1 MNDTYIA
8 IDLGGT
14 RIRAARCRADGT
26 IEARAEQL
34 THAEDPP
41 DVVFGRIV
49 RTARSVWPD
58 SPPAAIGIGAPGPL
72 DPYTG
77 VLYSVVNIPSLAGL
91 PLRDRMRDI
100 FGVPAY
106 VGNDA
111 NVAALAEWRYGAAR
125 GHADVVYL
133 TISTGI
139 GGGVIIDNR
148 LLLGSKG
155 LGAELGHVSIDYR
168 GRPDKCGNIGCLEA
182 LASGPAMRQRVIERI
197 AAGEYSPLR
206 DQVRGNLSE
215 ITVEMLHEA
224 AERRDRLATSVIHD
238 AAEAIGFGVVSFLHI
253 FNPSIVVI
261 GGGVTNLGDRLFA
274 PIRDVVSRRVMD
286 RRFVVP
292 IVLAELKENV
302 GLLGALALAL
312 DPPTQKEADRLSD
325 GRPDDERHDATAQK

>member
-1 MNDTYIA
+1 MSDTYIA

-14 RIRAARCRADGT
+14 RMRAARCLADGT

-34 THAEDPP
+34 THGEDPL

-49 RTARSVWPD
+49 QIARSVWPD
-58 SPPAAIGIGAPGPL
+58 SPPLAIGVGAPGPL

-77 VLYSVVNIPSLAGL
+77 ILYSVVNIPSLAGL
-91 PLRDRMRDI
+91 PLRDRMRDV
-100 FGVPAY
+100 FGAPAY

-133 TISTGI
+133 TVSTGV
-139 GGGVIIDNR
+139 GGGVIVDNR
-148 LLLGSKG
+148 LLLGSRG

-168 GRPDKCGNIGCLEA
+168 GRPHKCGNIGCLEA
-182 LASGPAMRQRVIERI
+182 LACGPAMRQRAIERI
-197 AAGEYSPLR
+197 EAGEDSLLR
-206 DQVRGNLSE
+206 DWTRGHLGDIS
-215 ITVEMLHEA
+215 VELLHEA
-224 AERRDRLATSVIHD
+224 AQQGDGLAASVIRD
-238 AAEAIGFGVVSFLHI
+238 AAEAIGFGVVSFLHT

-274 PIRDVVSRRVMD
+274 PIRDIVSRHVMD
-286 RRFVVP
+286 QRFVVP

-312 DPPTQKEADRLSD
+312 DPPPQREAPRA
-325 GRPDDERHDATAQK
+325 GG

>member
-1 MNDTYIA
+1 MSDTYIA

-14 RIRAARCRADGT
+14 RIRTARCRADGT
-26 IEARAEQL
+26 IEARAEQW
-34 THAEDPP
+34 TRGEDPL

-49 RTARSVWPD
+49 QMARSVWPG
-58 SPPAAIGIGAPGPL
+58 SPPAAIGVGAPGPV

-77 VLYSVVNIPSLAGL
+77 VIYNAPNIPSLVGL
-91 PLRDRMRDI
+91 PLRDRMRDA
-100 FGVPAY
+100 FGVPVY

-139 GGGVIIDNR
+139 GGGVIVDNR

-182 LASGPAMRQRVIERI
+182 HASGPAIRQRAIERI
-197 AAGEYSPLR
+197 EAGEDSRLR

-215 ITVEMLHEA
+215 ISVEMLHEA
-224 AERRDRLATSVIHD
+224 AEQGDWLASSVIHD
-238 AAEAIGFGVVSFLHI
+238 AAEVIGSGVVSFLHA

-274 PIRDVVSRRVMD
+274 PIRDVVRQRVMD
-286 RRFVVP
+286 RRYVVP

-312 DPPTQKEADRLSD
+312 DPPAQKEAHRLSD
-325 GRPDDERHDATAQK
+325 RRPEDERHDATAPK